1 MGELRCSDV
10 VVVLAQH
17 HVCDVVLRVN
27 HENQGHVNHHK
38 YAVESH
44 SKEVNGTRR
53 LTVVEELDV
62 AREASCEGWGHD
74 RSGRDHQ
81 RRDNEDDCEVHELLQ
96 CVIGLEVLDRRDL
109 QAHVD
114 LGAFPGLGENRP

>member
-53 LTVVEELDV
+53 LTVMEELDV
-62 AREASCEGWGHD
+62 AGEASCEGRGHD
-74 RSGRDHQ
+74 RSGCDHQ
-81 RRDNEDDCEVHELLQ
+81 RCDDEDDCEVHELLQ
-96 CVIGLEVLDRRDL
+96 SVIGLEVLDRRDL

>member
-1 MGELRCSDV
+1 M
-10 VVVLAQH
+10 
-17 HVCDVVLRVN
+17 CDVVLRVN

-53 LTVVEELDV
+53 LTVMEELDV
-62 AREASCEGWGHD
+62 AGEASCEGRGHD
-74 RSGRDHQ
+74 RSGCDHQ
-81 RRDNEDDCEVHELLQ
+81 RCDDEDDCEVHELLQ
-96 CVIGLEVLDRRDL
+96 SVIGLEVLDRRDL